1 MMERKWHENWFVE
14 FRQVNDSIAT
24 QWRAIS
30 LNVYG
35 VPLTTW
41 NYDNFHEI
49 GSVFGRV

>member
-49 GSVFGRV
+49 GRVFGRV